1 MGAQNALRKKRD
13 GLKESLDQE
22 FHSKIQKVLKNTDP
36 ANQENAVKALET
48 EKMANIQKIDDET
61 EHLAVRIRCPPS
73 LELDIASKKLAL
85 REKHLKE
92 LARAIKIGSSEK
104 DDLLEAAQK
113 EAEDAAHKSKIS
125 RLEIIKKAD
134 EKLANE
140 KEARLA
146 EFRNLQATKEKS
158 RGEKKKKKK
167 KKKKK

>member
-104 DDLLEAAQK
+104 DDLLEAA
-113 EAEDAAHKSKIS
+113 HKSKIS

-140 KEARLA
+140 KEAKLA
-146 EFRNLQATKEKS
+146 EFRNLQATKKKT